1 MQGATEQ
8 ADRERA
14 LFRFLSKAARKGELA
29 DVDAAAGRLGGGPT
43 DVEVRVIAN
52 GMQRRIAAEYPDAPP
67 LHLLLA
73 AVDAARMAA
82 ISAYDWVQ
90 VGIYVFGLPPT
101 KTRSGT
107 AESAA
112 HRALKE
118 WAAANPERLGAPAG
132 ARAETEVWFPSGD
145 ESDAAFIADEEML
158 IVEVRPGEPEEHELR
173 RALFQCVK
181 YREVQRAADRAEG
194 RTREVRAAL
203 AAPSGVSAELA
214 DLASRLD
221 VEVVVD
227 GPG

>member
-29 DVDAAAGRLGGGPT
+29 DVDAAASRLGGGLT
-43 DVEVRVIAN
+43 DVETRVIAN
-52 GMQRRIAAEYPDAPP
+52 EMQRRIAAEYPDAPP
-67 LHLLLA
+67 LHLLLT
-73 AVDAARMAA
+73 AVDAAQMRA

-112 HRALKE
+112 HRTLKE

-145 ESDAAFIADEEML
+145 ESDAAFIAEDEML

-173 RALFQCVK
+173 RALYQCVK

-194 RTREVRAAL
+194 RARAVGAAL
-203 AAPSGVSAELA
+203 VVPAGLPAGLSG
-214 DLASRLD
+214 LASRLG
-221 VEVVVD
+221 VEVIED

>member
-14 LFRFLSKAARKGELA
+14 LFRFLSKAARKGGLA
-29 DVDAAAGRLGGGPT
+29 DVDAAASRLGGGLT

-52 GMQRRIAAEYPDAPP
+52 EMQRRIAAEYPDAPP
-67 LHLLLA
+67 LHLLLT
-73 AVDAARMAA
+73 AVDAAQMPA

-112 HRALKE
+112 HRTLKE

-145 ESDAAFIADEEML
+145 ESDAAFIAEDEML

-173 RALFQCVK
+173 RALYQCVK
-181 YREVQRAADRAEG
+181 YREVQRAADRAEA
-194 RTREVRAAL
+194 RTRKVRAAL
-203 AAPSGVSAELA
+203 VVPTGLPAGLSG
-214 DLASRLD
+214 LASRLG
-221 VEVVVD
+221 VEVIED

>member
-29 DVDAAAGRLGGGPT
+29 DVDAAAGRLGGGLT

-52 GMQRRIAAEYPDAPP
+52 EMQRRIAAEYPDAPP
-67 LHLLLA
+67 LHLLLT
-73 AVDAARMAA
+73 AVDAAQMRA

-145 ESDAAFIADEEML
+145 ESDAAFIAEDEML

-173 RALFQCVK
+173 RALYQCVK

-194 RTREVRAAL
+194 WTRVVGAAL
-203 AAPSGVSAELA
+203 VVPAGLPAGLSG
-214 DLASRLD
+214 LASRLG
-221 VEVVVD
+221 VEVIED

>member
-29 DVDAAAGRLGGGPT
+29 DVDAAAARLGGGLT

-52 GMQRRIAAEYPDAPP
+52 EMQRRIAAEYPDAPP

-73 AVDAARMAA
+73 AVDAAQMPA

-145 ESDAAFIADEEML
+145 ESDAAFIAEDEML

-173 RALFQCVK
+173 RALYQCVK

-194 RTREVRAAL
+194 WTRAVGAAL
-203 AAPSGVSAELA
+203 VVPAGLPAGLSG
-214 DLASRLD
+214 LASRLG
-221 VEVVVD
+221 VEVIED

>member
-1 MQGATEQ
+1 MQDATEQ

-14 LFRFLSKAARKGELA
+14 LFRFLAKAARKGETA
-29 DVDAAAGRLGGGPT
+29 DADAAAARLGGGLT

-52 GMQRRIAAEYPDAPP
+52 GMQRRIAAEYRDAPP

-73 AVDAARMAA
+73 IVDAGQMAA

-118 WAAANPERLGAPAG
+118 WAAANPERFGAPAG

-145 ESDAAFIADEEML
+145 ESDAAFIADGEML
-158 IVEVRPGEPEEHELR
+158 IVEVRPGGPEEHELR

-194 RTREVRAAL
+194 RTRAVRAAL
-203 AAPSGVSAELA
+203 AVPAGVPDELA

-221 VEVVVD
+221 VEVVAA

>member
-1 MQGATEQ
+1 MQDAMEQ

-29 DVDAAAGRLGGGPT
+29 DVDAAADRLGGGLT

-52 GMQRRIAAEYPDAPP
+52 EMQRRIAAEYPDAPP
-67 LHLLLA
+67 LHLLLT
-73 AVDAARMAA
+73 AVDAARMPV

-118 WAAANPERLGAPAG
+118 WAAANPEQLGAPPG

-145 ESDAAFIADEEML
+145 ESDAAFITDDEML
-158 IVEVRPGEPEEHELR
+158 IVEVRPGEPEEPELR
-173 RALFQCVK
+173 RALYQCVK
-181 YREVQRAADRAEG
+181 YREVQRAADRAEA
-194 RTREVRAAL
+194 RTRETRAVLLVPAGL
-203 AAPSGVSAELA
+203 PPELA
-214 DLASRLD
+214 DLASRLN
-221 VEVVVD
+221 VEIIED

>member
-8 ADRERA
+8 VDRERT

-29 DVDAAAGRLGGGPT
+29 DVDAAAARLGGGLT

-52 GMQRRIAAEYPDAPP
+52 EMQRRIAAEYPDAPP
-67 LHLLLA
+67 LHLLLT
-73 AVDAARMAA
+73 AVDAAQMRA

-118 WAAANPERLGAPAG
+118 WAAANPERLGAPAR

-145 ESDAAFIADEEML
+145 ESDAAFIAEDEML

-173 RALFQCVK
+173 RALYQCVK
-181 YREVQRAADRAEG
+181 YREVQRAADRAEA

-203 AAPSGVSAELA
+203 VVPASLPAGLSG
-214 DLASRLD
+214 LASRLG
-221 VEVVVD
+221 VEVIED

>member
-1 MQGATEQ
+1 MQDATEQ

-29 DVDAAAGRLGGGPT
+29 DADAAAARLGNGLT

-52 GMQRRIAAEYPDAPP
+52 GMQRRIVAEYPDAPP
-67 LHLLLA
+67 LYLLLTI
-73 AVDAARMAA
+73 VDAEQMSA

-90 VGIYVFGLPPT
+90 VGTYVFGLPPT

-107 AESAA
+107 PESAA

-118 WAAANPERLGAPAG
+118 WAAANPERLGAPPG

-145 ESDAAFIADEEML
+145 ESDAAFIAENEML
-158 IVEVRPGEPEEHELR
+158 IVEVRPGKPEDHELR
-173 RALFQCVK
+173 RALYQCVK
-181 YREVQRAADRAEG
+181 YREVQRAADGAEG

-203 AAPSGVSAELA
+203 LVPSGLPAELT
-214 DLASRLD
+214 DLASRLN
-221 VEVVVD
+221 VKVITD
-227 GPG
+227 GPA